1 MHKSRE
7 LGMQTFDQAL
17 INLYKSGKISLD
29 EALKNADSANNVRLQ
44 IKLDS
49 NKVGDSDAAT
59 SLQLDPIMD
68 DGVEE

>member
-1 MHKSRE
+1 
-7 LGMQTFDQAL
+7 MQTFDQAL

-68 DGVEE
+68 DGDEE

>member
-1 MHKSRE
+1 
-7 LGMQTFDQAL
+7 MQTFDQAL